1 MYVRLPHTALAAHAL
16 QKDETKRRVA
26 LQMSIHLA
34 EYNGLS
40 MGCRVALLV
49 APGYTSPASAQVSV
63 ESALV
68 SVLVRPTILAMK
80 LSADAMALAVPPRFR
95 PWGQELHGHTVP
107 TIL

>member
-26 LQMSIHLA
+26 LQMPIHLA

-49 APGYTSPASAQVSV
+49 APGYTSPASAQVTWWHSFLSV
-63 ESALV
+63 VEYKSRKS
-68 SVLVRPTILAMK
+68 SVWLAAIFAAIFLTSR
-80 LSADAMALAVPPRFR
+80 LSSITDLIASGVAKK
-95 PWGQELHGHTVP
+95 
-107 TIL
+107 